1 MRDRIPV
8 NLAAVPYR
16 ANVVLGTEAF
26 AVEVHYNSRL
36 DGYVVHLYRGGALV
50 CGGEPVVYGR
60 PLWADVYE
68 PGLYPALRIVPLDES
83 GTADA
88 ATKATFG
95 KLVFLTI
102 DDDNLVVGAADE

>member
-1 MRDRIPV
+1 M
-8 NLAAVPYR
+8 AAIPYR
-16 ANVVLGTEAF
+16 ANIVLGAEAF

-36 DGYVVHLYRGGALV
+36 DGYVVHLYRGEMLV
-50 CGGEPVVYGR
+50 CGGELVVYGR

-95 KLVFLTI
+95 RLVFLTI
-102 DDDNLVVGAADE
+102 DDDGLAGAADE